1 MINVLPRNNTPG
13 EVEGA
18 ERYRMSQ
25 YAAWDMIVGRVA
37 PELGGSDDLIDVI
50 GVNYYIHNQFVWYGD
65 HSRMIVPSDP
75 RYRHISVM
83 LQELYERFRRPIF
96 IAETGI
102 EDDTRPAWLRYVSRE
117 LYAAWAAGVPIE
129 GLCLYPIV
137 NHPGWEDDRHCHN
150 GMFDYADEHGVR
162 AVYEPLAEELARQQ
176 ENVQALR
183 AGTIGIDRL
192 EGLDTSSL
200 DWAAHVMDERTEESR
215 TTRDR
220 V

>member
-1 MINVLPRNNTPG
+1 
-13 EVEGA
+13 
-18 ERYRMSQ
+18 
-25 YAAWDMIVGRVA
+25 
-37 PELGGSDDLIDVI
+37 
-50 GVNYYIHNQFVWYGD
+50 
-65 HSRMIVPSDP
+65 
-75 RYRHISVM
+75 
-83 LQELYERFRRPIF
+83 
-96 IAETGI
+96 
-102 EDDTRPAWLRYVSRE
+102 VSRE
-117 LYAAWAAGVPIE
+117 VYAAWAAGVPIE

-176 ENVQALR
+176 EHVKALR
-183 AGTIGIDRL
+183 EGTTSIEQL

-215 TTRDR
+215 TVRDR